1 MVAELSNK
9 SAEETAATS
18 QLHSHARPGV
28 LQEMFGLW
36 KLRDLTGIMVHRDLL
51 GRYKGSLMGAF
62 WPIINP
68 LGHLLLYTFVFNLVL
83 HVRFGTDASTAN
95 FALYLMSG
103 LLPWGAFSEAIARS
117 PICIL
122 AAPNLVKRVVFP
134 TEILPLVVVFSS
146 VLSQVLALG
155 ILVLA
160 SVAYTHAIPT
170 ALIYLP
176 LVLFSQILFTAGL
189 AWLFASLGVF
199 LRDLGHAISLG
210 LSVWMYA
217 TPIVYPA
224 TSLPPS
230 FHFLLWINPMSG
242 IVADYR
248 RILLQNLPPDWTTYC
263 VYSAAAVA
271 MWFIGFAFFAK
282 TKRSFA
288 DVM

>member
-18 QLHSHARPGV
+18 QLLSHVQPGV
-28 LQEMFGLW
+28 LQEMLSLW
-36 KLRDLTGIMVHRDLL
+36 QLRDLVGIMVHRDLL

-95 FALYLMSG
+95 FALYLMTG

-117 PICIL
+117 PVCIL
-122 AAPNLVKRVVFP
+122 SAPNLVKRVVFP
-134 TEILPLVVVFSS
+134 TEILPLVVVLSS
-146 VLSQVLALG
+146 ALSQVLALA
-155 ILVLA
+155 ILIIA
-160 SVAYTHAIPT
+160 AVAYTHSPPL

-189 AWLFASLGVF
+189 SWLLSSLGVF
-199 LRDLGHAISLG
+199 VRDLGHAISLG

-224 TSLPPS
+224 SSLPAK
-230 FHFLLWINPMSG
+230 FQFLLWINPMSG

-248 RILLQNLPPDWTTYC
+248 RILLQNLPPDWSSFA
-263 VYSAAAVA
+263 VYTAAAIA
-271 MWFIGFAFFAK
+271 MWFLGFAFFAK

>member
-1 MVAELSNK
+1 
-9 SAEETAATS
+9 
-18 QLHSHARPGV
+18 
-28 LQEMFGLW
+28 LW
-36 KLRDLTGIMVHRDLL
+36 NLRDLIGIMVHRDLL

-62 WPIINP
+62 WPVINP

-83 HVRFGTDASTAN
+83 HVRFGSDPSTAN
-95 FALYLMSG
+95 FALYLMTG

-134 TEILPLVVVFSS
+134 TEILPLVVVISS
-146 VLSQVLALG
+146 ALSQILALT
-155 ILVLA
+155 ILIIAAIV
-160 SVAYTHAIPT
+160 YTHALPT

-189 AWLFASLGVF
+189 AWLLSSLGVF
-199 LRDLGHAISLG
+199 VRDLGHAISLG

-224 TSLPPS
+224 TSLPEN
-230 FHFLLWINPMSG
+230 FKFLLWINPMAG

-248 RILLQNLPPDWTTYC
+248 RILLQNLPPDWTAYA
-263 VYSAAAVA
+263 VYSAVAVA
-271 MWFIGFAFFAK
+271 IWFLGFAFFAK